1 MFHGH
6 TLVECHDADEALIM
20 RLMSEPAEN
29 RERMRAFLEKVER
42 ECVPATLDCVPENAS
57 SITQHGTV
65 QATGLLTVDSQ
76 HWTPEL
82 PERIG
87 LYHAYIRGF
96 NRDIRTHRLFI
107 VCSGGM
113 ARASDLFCN
122 MAIDVG
128 HRWSAQ
134 VWLCHFTRSPKL
146 ADTDVHAHAHTGH
159 LRLAGGVVAAEG
171 VPAGAVPADQ
181 GAGGRVRDPRAV
193 DPGHSLLLD
202 LARKHVV
209 HCEGM
214 QEHVVEPGEQR
225 PLLLLAVVLL
235 DAHALLHVLVVV
247 ATLGREG
254 LDEHARRVVQV
265 EGHALAPSARRASR

>member
-1 MFHGH
+1 M
-6 TLVECHDADEALIM
+6 
-20 RLMSEPAEN
+20 
-29 RERMRAFLEKVER
+29 
-42 ECVPATLDCVPENAS
+42 
-57 SITQHGTV
+57 
-65 QATGLLTVDSQ
+65 
-76 HWTPEL
+76 
-82 PERIG
+82 
-87 LYHAYIRGF
+87 
-96 NRDIRTHRLFI
+96 
-107 VCSGGM
+107 
-113 ARASDLFCN
+113 
-122 MAIDVG
+122 
-128 HRWSAQ
+128 
-134 VWLCHFTRSPKL
+134 
-146 ADTDVHAHAHTGH
+146 
-159 LRLAGGVVAAEG
+159 VAAEG

-235 DAHALLHVLVVV
+235 DARALLHVLVVV